1 MAIDVPD
8 YVQSAAR
15 RGLEWHA
22 EGKSGDGVT
31 DKTIREAREMADG
44 SVSEDKLRRMGPW
57 FRRHEPDMDAPR
69 NKPDNEDFPGAG
81 AVAWALWGGPTS
93 GDIMRTAEWAER
105 KVEQLDREASAN
117 SNLRNIKMT
126 IEEQLLA
133 ATAAISGVTAERD
146 DLRAT
151 VEKLTVG
158 AASELEALKVEA
170 AAKDAKLAELTAALE
185 VAVKEVEGFKA
196 MVADIEASKVSASK
210 EAAKIVASVGVSPVE
225 ISPADAK
232 PSAEAVDHLATFLAL
247 PVGSKERN
255 EYFAAHKNAIIKAAL

>member
-1 MAIDVPD
+1 MPISVPD
-8 YVQSAAR
+8 YVSEAAK
-15 RGLEWHA
+15 RGLDWHA

-31 DKTIREAREMADG
+31 EQTLREARDMASG
-44 SVSEDKLRRMGPW
+44 EVSEDKVRRMGPW
-57 FRRHEPDMDAPR
+57 FQRHRVDMDAPK
-69 NKPDNEDFPGAG
+69 NDPDNKDFPGAG

-93 GDIMRTAEWAER
+93 GDIMRAAKWAEA
-105 KVEQLDREASAN
+105 KVEQLDRESAN
-117 SNLRNIKMT
+117 SNHSIYKMT

-133 ATAAISGVTAERD
+133 ANAALSGLTAERD

-170 AAKDAKLAELTAALE
+170 AAKDSKLAELAASLE
-185 VAVKEVEGFKA
+185 ASVKDAEGLRQ
-196 MVADIEASKVSASK
+196 MVAELEAGKVSASK

-225 ISPADAK
+225 LSPADSK
-232 PSAEAVDHLATFLAL
+232 PSAEAVDHLAVFMSL

-255 EYFAAHKNAIIKAAL
+255 EYFAAHKAAIIKAAI